1 MVHRAHGL
9 QLRSSLSRL
18 TEREQRTEAAMT
30 TNETPPQGEPTR
42 KNWQEELNATGDEL
56 INRVKGVVT
65 EGNVRRIIIKQDD
78 RTLVELPLTIGVVGV
93 LLAPQLAAIGA
104 IAALVTRCT
113 IAVEREGSHEDSN
126 TDSSNTL

>member
-1 MVHRAHGL
+1 
-9 QLRSSLSRL
+9 
-18 TEREQRTEAAMT
+18 MT

-65 EGNVRRIIIKQDD
+65 EGNVRRIIIKQED

-113 IAVEREGSHEDSN
+113 IAVEREGGHEDSN